1 MAAYEICTHYKYGYC
16 RYLEKCRKRHVK
28 EKCNNSACDIASC
41 TSRHPKICRYW
52 RDYGFCKFGEYCYYS
67 HNDLNAQIVSSIDFE
82 NIQKKLSDLE
92 QQIRELKIEEN
103 LRCKVQSS
111 EEADGVEREQEIE
124 KAAKSNFTNDD
135 ERRVKDLEENFYI
148 LLHSVDDLERITKA
162 WTTPNSST
170 IHRRRYTCNWC
181 GKSFETEP
189 AFKTHLRVD
198 HG

>member
-1 MAAYEICTHYKYGYC
+1 M
-16 RYLEKCRKRHVK
+16 
-28 EKCNNSACDIASC
+28 
-41 TSRHPKICRYW
+41 
-52 RDYGFCKFGEYCYYS
+52 
-67 HNDLNAQIVSSIDFE
+67 
-82 NIQKKLSDLE
+82 
-92 QQIRELKIEEN
+92 
-103 LRCKVQSS
+103 
-111 EEADGVEREQEIE
+111 EQEIE
-124 KAAKSNFTNDD
+124 KASKSNFTNDD